1 MVGLHTN
8 GMVGEVGTLK
18 VFLLEALDM
27 DPSQMMTAEDPK
39 DTYTCGT
46 QLGGCHPDTWLV
58 RLSHTFVPQKRNDHD
73 LLGLDVPL
81 PLHLIPFHSILL
93 DPPSIWLYIQ
103 CNSIDPSSVAF
114 PAPIDRWS
122 ETEEAFEG

>member
-58 RLSHTFVPQKRNDHD
+58 RLSHTFVPQNETTMTSSDWTFRS
-73 LLGLDVPL
+73 PS
-81 PLHLIPFHSILL
+81 ISFHSILSH
-93 DPPSIWLYIQ
+93 SISFH
-103 CNSIDPSSVAF
+103 SIPFHLA
-114 PAPIDRWS
+114 
-122 ETEEAFEG
+122 

>member
-1 MVGLHTN
+1 MVGVHTN
-8 GMVGEVGTLK
+8 GVVGEVRTLK

-58 RLSHTFVPQKRNDHD
+58 RLSHTFIPQNETSSDWTFHF
-73 LLGLDVPL
+73 PS
-81 PLHLIPFHSILL
+81 ISFHSILL
-93 DPPSIWLYIQ
+93 DPPSIWLHIR
-103 CNSIDPSSVAF
+103 CNSIDPSFVAF
-114 PAPIDRWS
+114 PAQIDRWS